1 MVNSNLFSRAK
12 SGFKRLFNA
21 NRINPINQNTSYPQI
36 HLVSPIEAPG
46 TFTYEVDEGPE
57 EASDISAW
65 PYKDSTHVD
74 SVYSTTLAPMPQP
87 IAQAEVVQATPIPIT
102 GNFLPTAVISDA
114 LVIVKRPPLVQIVR
128 FQGDGELNG
137 FKTKVYYNRIE
148 QMVKSLRKAKK
159 KTFTAYELQTLSGLE
174 TAVGGSIIQLVYRG
188 YVQRTG
194 EKRRSRIHTGRP
206 GPAMYTERQ
215 HTEYEFVEKYEP
227 IKRGWGCLVGV

>member
-21 NRINPINQNTSYPQI
+21 NPINQNTLYPQI

-57 EASDISAW
+57 EISDRNAW

-74 SVYSTTLAPMPQP
+74 SVYSTALAPMPQP
-87 IAQAEVVQATPIPIT
+87 IAQAEITSVTPIPTT
-102 GNFLPTAVISDA
+102 GNFLPTAVISDS

-128 FQGDGELNG
+128 LQGDGELNG

-148 QMVKSLRKAKK
+148 QMYKSLRKAKK
-159 KTFTAYELQTLSGLE
+159 KTFTAFEVQTLSGLE
-174 TAVGGSIIQLVYRG
+174 TSIGGLITQLVYRG
-188 YVQRTG
+188 YIQRTG
-194 EKRRSRIHTGRP
+194 EKRRSRIFTGRP

-227 IKRGWGCLVGV
+227 IKRGWGSLVGV